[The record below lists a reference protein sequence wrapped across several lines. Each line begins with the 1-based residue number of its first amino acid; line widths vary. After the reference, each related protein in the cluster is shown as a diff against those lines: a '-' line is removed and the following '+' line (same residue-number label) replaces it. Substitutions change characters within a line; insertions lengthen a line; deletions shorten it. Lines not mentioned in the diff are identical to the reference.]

1 MLKRKWM
8 ISLICLS
15 VIALIWGCVNLPGD
29 TGTQK
34 GGNRGNNM
42 EETKKPLIGICS
54 TDGSTGGSD
63 AGTKMIVANLEQLA
77 EEAGVGL
84 LYMERW
90 DTSAEGI
97 LDSVKKQIEAGAK
110 GIVVLPTTDTVM
122 PSIVKLCEENGV
134 YFSLTMRDIADE
146 EIRRL
151 VMDSSF
157 YAGGICEDFYGAG
170 YRMGCYLA
178 EQGYHEIALI
188 SSVVGT
194 FSTDQREL
202 GMQQACEEYGME
214 IVSEVRGIQDVS
226 EAEDAVS
233 CFLAA
238 YPTLDVIVD
247 VGNYIEGVTDTIC
260 AAVTDQ
266 GSSVHVA
273 TFMLV
278 YELEKAMESGQLDA
292 MIIDAGIGSTY
303 YDMFMAAVKV
313 VNAVK
318 DSKIT
323 GENGRADV
331 SWTEPYVITK
341 EDVQDH
347 KGFPLFYKD
356 ASFRFY
362 SADALNSLFGWKSG
376 QGIDS
381 GTFDRM
387 LKSYDIYKDSPNYR
401 QSTVR

>member
-1 MLKRKWM
+1 MKRKWI
-8 ISLICLS
+8 ISFICLL
-15 VIALIWGCVNLPGD
+15 VMTLFGGYVFLAGD
-29 TGTQK
+29 TGRQK
-34 GGNRGNNM
+34 STDMGKNR
-42 EETKKPLIGICS
+42 EETEKPLIGVCS
-54 TDGSTGGSD
+54 TDGSTSGSD
-63 AGTKMIVANLEQLA
+63 AGTKMITANLEQLA
-77 EEAGVGL
+77 EEAGVGIL
-84 LYMERW
+84 FMERW

-97 LDSVKKQIEAGAK
+97 LDSARKQIEAGAK

-146 EIRRL
+146 EIRRR
-151 VMDSSF
+151 VMDSEF

-170 YRMGCYLA
+170 YWMGCYLA

-188 SSVVGT
+188 SSMAGT

-202 GMQQACEEYGME
+202 GIQQACEEYGME
-214 IVSEVRGIQDVS
+214 IVSEVRGIQDAS
-226 EAEDAVS
+226 EAEDAVR

-260 AAVTDQ
+260 AIVTNQ

-278 YELEKAMESGQLDA
+278 FELEKAMGSGSLDA

-318 DSKIT
+318 GSKIT

-331 SWTEPYVITK
+331 SWPEPYVITK
-341 EDVQDH
+341 EEVQAH
-347 KGFPLFYKD
+347 KGFPLLNKD

-362 SADALNSLFGWKSG
+362 SADDLNSLFGWKSDHG
-376 QGIDS
+376 LGS
-381 GTFDRM
+381 ETFDRM

-401 QSTVR
+401 QSAVR